1 MKSHSLKTGCEKAAE
16 EIFRIAKKRSTS
28 VLDCKETSTL
38 LLEACLFRR
47 ESRGGHFRGDAPTP
61 LPHWR
66 HHSRQVRGKRI
77 HTRRVVE

>member
-1 MKSHSLKTGCEKAAE
+1 MH
-16 EIFRIAKKRSTS
+16 RQR
-28 VLDCKETSTL
+28 TSTL

-66 HHSRQVRGKRI
+66 HHSRQVRGRRI
-77 HTRRVVE
+77 HTRSVIE